1 MKTITIIPARGGS
14 KGIPRKNVRQLAGKP
29 LIMHT
34 LLHAKQ
40 TPGLDRIIVTT
51 DDPEIAAISK
61 QVGVEVILRP
71 REISG
76 DTATSES
83 ALHHVLDHLQE
94 SEGYEPDLVV
104 FLQATS
110 PLRKPQ
116 DIQNAIDTLQREQAD
131 SLFSASRVHGFV
143 WRSTADTL
151 SALTYDPTQRQRR
164 QDFAETIWEENG
176 SIYIFK
182 PKVLKTYNNRLGG
195 KIAVY
200 PMDSLDSF
208 QVDEPDD
215 LELIETIVA
224 GRESDRHRKNND
236 LKDIRLLVSD
246 FDGVMT
252 DNRVLVNQLGNEAVY
267 CHRGDG
273 LGIARLKDAGVA
285 IVVLSTEKNSVV
297 SARCQKLNIE
307 YTQGLDDKLSALKEM
322 VRQRSLLPTQV
333 AYIGNDLNDLECMQ
347 WAGISIAVADAVAEV
362 KQISTLVTHR
372 AGGRGAVREVCN
384 LILASKKGESHAKTD
399 KDC

>member
-1 MKTITIIPARGGS
+1 MKTISIIPARGGS
-14 KGIPRKNVRQLAGKP
+14 KGIPRKNVRQLSGKP
-29 LIMHT
+29 LILHT

-40 TPGLDRIIVTT
+40 TPSLDRIIVTT

-61 QVGVEVILRP
+61 QVGVEVIRRP
-71 REISG
+71 KEISG

-83 ALHHVLDHLQE
+83 ALQHVLDHLQA

-110 PLRKPQ
+110 PLRRPQ

-131 SLFSASRVHGFV
+131 SLFSARCVHGFV
-143 WRSTADTL
+143 WRSIADTL

-164 QDFAETIWEENG
+164 QDFVETIWEENG

-182 PKVLKTYNNRLGG
+182 PKVLKTHNNRLGG

-208 QVDEPDD
+208 QVDEPED
-215 LELIETIVA
+215 LELIETIMA
-224 GRESDRHRKNND
+224 GREAARQRRNTD
-236 LKDIRLLVSD
+236 LKEVRLLVSD

-252 DNRVLVNQLGNEAVY
+252 DNRVLVDQSGSEAVY

-273 LGIARLKDAGVA
+273 WGIARLKEAGVE
-285 IVVLSTEKNSVV
+285 IVVLSTEQNPVV
-297 SARCQKLNIE
+297 GARCQKLNIE
-307 YTQGLDDKLSALKEM
+307 YAQGSDDKLSALHEM

-347 WAGISIAVADAVAEV
+347 WAGISIAVADAATEV
-362 KQISTLVTHR
+362 KQIATLLTHR
-372 AGGRGAVREVCN
+372 AGGRGAVREVCD
-384 LILASKKGESHAKTD
+384 LILDSKKGESHA
-399 KDC
+399 

>member
-1 MKTITIIPARGGS
+1 MKTIAIIPARGGS
-14 KGIPRKNVRQLAGKP
+14 KGIYRKNVRQCAGKP

-51 DDPEIAAISK
+51 DDSEIDAISK
-61 QVGVEVILRP
+61 QVGVEVIRRP
-71 REISG
+71 KEISG

-83 ALHHVLDHLQE
+83 ALRHVLDHLQE
-94 SEGYEPDLVV
+94 ADDYEPDLVV

-116 DIQNAIDTLQREQAD
+116 DIQNAIETLQREHAD

-143 WRSTADTL
+143 WRSTDDTL
-151 SALTYDPTQRQRR
+151 SAVTYDPTQRMRR
-164 QDFAETIWEENG
+164 QEFVETIWEENG

-182 PKVLKTYNNRLGG
+182 PKVLKTHNNRLGG

-200 PMDSLDSF
+200 PMGSLDSF

-215 LELIETIVA
+215 LQLIETIIA
-224 GRESDRHRKNND
+224 GREAARPRKNTD
-236 LKDIRLLVSD
+236 LKDVRLLVSD

-252 DNRVLVNQLGNEAVY
+252 DNRVLVDQSGIEAVY

-273 LGIARLKDAGVA
+273 WGIARLKEAGVE
-285 IVVLSTEKNSVV
+285 IVVLSTEQNPVV
-297 SARCQKLNIE
+297 GARCQKLNIE
-307 YTQGLDDKLSALKEM
+307 YIQGSDDKLSALKEM
-322 VRQRSLLPTQV
+322 AHQRSLLPTQI
-333 AYIGNDLNDLECMQ
+333 AYIGNDINDLDCMQ
-347 WAGISIAVADAVAEV
+347 WAGVSIAVADAVTEV
-362 KQISTLVTHR
+362 KQVSTLLTHR
-372 AGGRGAVREVCN
+372 VGGRGAVREVCD
-384 LILASKKGESHAKTD
+384 LILASKKGESHA
-399 KDC
+399 

>member
-1 MKTITIIPARGGS
+1 MRL
-14 KGIPRKNVRQLAGKP
+14 LAGKP
-29 LIMHT
+29 LITHT
-34 LLHAKQ
+34 LLQARQ

-61 QVGVEVILRP
+61 QVGVEVIQRP

-83 ALHHVLDHLQE
+83 ALHHVLDHLHA

-151 SALTYDPTQRQRR
+151 SALTYDPTHRQRR
-164 QDFAETIWEENG
+164 QDFVETIWEENG

-182 PKVLKTYNNRLGG
+182 PTVLKAHNNRLGG
-195 KIAVY
+195 KMAIY
-200 PMDSLDSF
+200 PMESLDSF

-215 LELIETIVA
+215 LELIETIMA
-224 GRESDRHRKNND
+224 GREAARQRKDTD
-236 LKDIRLLVSD
+236 LRDVRLLVSD

-252 DNRVLVNQLGNEAVY
+252 DNRVLVDQSGSEAVY

-273 LGIARLKDAGVA
+273 WGIARLKETGVE
-285 IVVLSTEKNSVV
+285 IVVLSTEQNPVV
-297 SARCQKLNIE
+297 GARCQKLNIE
-307 YTQGLDDKLSALKEM
+307 YAQGSDDKT
-322 VRQRSLLPTQV
+322 V
-333 AYIGNDLNDLECMQ
+333 
-347 WAGISIAVADAVAEV
+347 
-362 KQISTLVTHR
+362 
-372 AGGRGAVREVCN
+372 GAR
-384 LILASKKGESHAKTD
+384 
-399 KDC
+399 